1 MDINFG
7 KCTND
12 DNIFRKMLTRT
23 SIDLIRKTQDEMN
36 NIFLLDDKSIGFLLI
51 ELAREARKEDP
62 ERLGNPADSYANAL
76 IWSVIPALALRLG
89 VPSYVLCKD
98 EYTLIED
105 LPEDPGKLREYVAN
119 YLSNARLVNRPEM
132 LEKETLHLLDNEFVN
147 GNPVAV
153 ALDRLAPA
161 GPDNHDWI
169 ARHTREI
176 SCARFGD
183 ERYSNWTPEM
193 QNYGEK
199 QESPIEEPESHNE
212 PDSQS
217 CLFPDV

>member
-1 MDINFG
+1 MHINFG

-12 DNIFRKMLTRT
+12 GNIFRKMLTRT

-36 NIFLLDDKSIGFLLI
+36 NIFSMPDDSLGHFLI
-51 ELAREARKEDP
+51 SLAREARKEDP

-76 IWSVIPALALRLG
+76 VWSVIPALALRLG
-89 VPSYVLCKD
+89 VPPYVLRKD
-98 EYTLIED
+98 ELVLIED

-119 YLSNARLVNRPEM
+119 YLSNTRLVNRPEM
-132 LEKETLHLLDNEFVN
+132 LEKETLHLLGNEFVN
-147 GNPVAV
+147 GNPVTV

-161 GPDNHDWI
+161 GPDDNDWI

-176 SCARFGD
+176 SQARFGD
-183 ERYSNWTPEM
+183 ERFSNWTPEM

-199 QESPIEEPESHNE
+199 QDSPVEGPESPSETSDDYALGIP
-212 PDSQS
+212 
-217 CLFPDV
+217 